1 MTWDILFIGGENIRK
16 YPFIKQ
22 DNIKD
27 CGCACL
33 GMIINFYGGNLPIDQ
48 IRDLTK
54 TDKNGTTAFHIIEA
68 CKSIGFNAEGIKSSL
83 EQLNK
88 ENLILPCIAHVV
100 IDGKYKHFVVIYKID
115 FKNKKIIIADPS
127 CSIKKITFS
136 EFQKIWSGVLITLY
150 PLKKLPLTQNISFID
165 FLLKIIKLHKA
176 FIFNIIMLSIFI
188 TMFSVISSF
197 YMKNILDAINYN
209 NLTIIFI
216 FFLFINIFKILSDFF
231 RNKLLIY
238 LNQKIDLLLTLDTY
252 KKIISLPYNYY
263 HTRTTGDIISRVND
277 LSIIRNMITKVSLS
291 LFIDLPLA
299 LVTFIIFYIINTKLF
314 FISLIIVFIYLLL
327 MIFSKNRII
336 NNINTIQV
344 NKSETMSYM
353 IETINGFETVKS
365 VGNEAQIIDKFEKK
379 YVKFLKNIF
388 KFDNYNNTI
397 SILKDLIN
405 AMGYLTIIYVGAKMV
420 ILGNLTFGD
429 LLVFVNLL
437 NYFLEPIKNI
447 IDLNSEIKEAKNS
460 LRRILELFKN
470 ENKKQTFIDNVKVKE
485 ISFNNLSYSYDY
497 KEKQLKKINLKLK
510 KQKILILG
518 KSGSGKSTLFKLLM
532 RYYEIPRNQITING
546 YDINDYKDDVIKQ
559 NFSYISQNEILYTD
573 SIYNNL
579 KIDKNITEEQIIE
592 ISKKCFIDEFLNDLG
607 LNMLIE
613 ENGYNLSG
621 GQRQRIILARA
632 LLKNFEVLI
641 IDEGLSQMDINLE
654 RKILKNLFKMYEN
667 KMIIVISHRLDN
679 MDLYDRVIE
688 LKNGEIVKDVFK
700 NEWYRYI

>member
-1 MTWDILFIGGENIRK
+1 
-16 YPFIKQ
+16 
-22 DNIKD
+22 
-27 CGCACL
+27 
-33 GMIINFYGGNLPIDQ
+33 MIINFYGGNLPIDQ

-68 CKSIGFNAEGIKSSL
+68 CKSIGFNAEGIKTSL

-136 EFQKIWSGVLITLY
+136 EFQKMWSGVLITLY

-299 LVTFIIFYIINTKLF
+299 LVTFIIFYIMNTKLF

-700 NEWYRYI
+700 NE

>member
-1 MTWDILFIGGENIRK
+1 
-16 YPFIKQ
+16 
-22 DNIKD
+22 
-27 CGCACL
+27 
-33 GMIINFYGGNLPIDQ
+33 MIINFYGGNLPIDQ

-68 CKSIGFNAEGIKSSL
+68 CKSIGFNAEGIKTSL

-136 EFQKIWSGVLITLY
+136 EFQKMWSGVLITLY

-336 NNINTIQV
+336 NNIKKIQV

-365 VGNEAQIIDKFEKK
+365 VGNETQIIDKFEKK

-700 NEWYRYI
+700 NE

>member
-1 MTWDILFIGGENIRK
+1 
-16 YPFIKQ
+16 
-22 DNIKD
+22 
-27 CGCACL
+27 
-33 GMIINFYGGNLPIDQ
+33 MIINFYGGNLPIDQ

-68 CKSIGFNAEGIKSSL
+68 CKSIGFNAEGIKTSL
-83 EQLNK
+83 KQLNK

-136 EFQKIWSGVLITLY
+136 EFQKMWSGVLITLY

-165 FLLKIIKLHKA
+165 FLLKIIKLHKT
-176 FIFNIIMLSIFI
+176 FVFNIIMLSIFI
-188 TMFSVISSF
+188 TIFSVISSF

-397 SILKDLIN
+397 SILKDLVN

-579 KIDKNITEEQIIE
+579 KIDKNITDEQIIE

-700 NEWYRYI
+700 NE

>member
-68 CKSIGFNAEGIKSSL
+68 CKSIGFNAEGIKTSL

-136 EFQKIWSGVLITLY
+136 EFQKMWSGVLITLY

-397 SILKDLIN
+397 SILKDLVN

-667 KMIIVISHRLDN
+667 KIIIVISHRFDN

>member
-1 MTWDILFIGGENIRK
+1 
-16 YPFIKQ
+16 
-22 DNIKD
+22 
-27 CGCACL
+27 
-33 GMIINFYGGNLPIDQ
+33 MIINFYGGNLPIDQ

-136 EFQKIWSGVLITLY
+136 EFQKMWSGVLITLY

-165 FLLKIIKLHKA
+165 FLLKIIKLHKT
-176 FIFNIIMLSIFI
+176 FVFNIIMLSIFI

-327 MIFSKNRII
+327 MIFSKNRIT

-397 SILKDLIN
+397 SILKDLVN
-405 AMGYLTIIYVGAKMV
+405 AIGYLTIIYVGAKMV
-420 ILGNLTFGD
+420 TLGNLTFGD

-497 KEKQLKKINLKLK
+497 KEKQLKNINLKLK

-579 KIDKNITEEQIIE
+579 KIDKNIIGEQIIE

-700 NEWYRYI
+700 NE

>member
-1 MTWDILFIGGENIRK
+1 
-16 YPFIKQ
+16 
-22 DNIKD
+22 
-27 CGCACL
+27 
-33 GMIINFYGGNLPIDQ
+33 MIINFYGGNLPIDQ

-68 CKSIGFNAEGIKSSL
+68 CKSIGFNAEGIKTSL

-136 EFQKIWSGVLITLY
+136 EFQKMWSGVLITLY

-165 FLLKIIKLHKA
+165 FILKIIKLHKA

-327 MIFSKNRII
+327 MIFSKNRIT

-397 SILKDLIN
+397 SILKDLVN
-405 AMGYLTIIYVGAKMV
+405 AIGYLTIIYVGAKMV
-420 ILGNLTFGD
+420 TLGNLTFGD

-497 KEKQLKKINLKLK
+497 KEKQLKNINLKLK

-700 NEWYRYI
+700 NE

>member
-1 MTWDILFIGGENIRK
+1 MTCDILFIGGENIRK

-68 CKSIGFNAEGIKSSL
+68 CKSIGFNAEGIKTSL

-136 EFQKIWSGVLITLY
+136 EFQKMWSGVLITLY

-165 FLLKIIKLHKA
+165 FLLKIIRLHKA
-176 FIFNIIMLSIFI
+176 FIFNIIILSIFI
-188 TMFSVISSF
+188 TIFSVISSF

-327 MIFSKNRII
+327 MIFSKNRIT

-388 KFDNYNNTI
+388 KFDNYNNII
-397 SILKDLIN
+397 SILKDLVN
-405 AMGYLTIIYVGAKMV
+405 AMGYLIIIYVGAEMV

-470 ENKKQTFIDNVKVKE
+470 ENKKQTFIDNLKVKE

-497 KEKQLKKINLKLK
+497 KEKQLKNINLKLK

-532 RYYEIPRNQITING
+532 KYYEIPRNQITING

-579 KIDKNITEEQIIE
+579 KIDKNITDEQIIE

-641 IDEGLSQMDINLE
+641 IDEGLSQIDINLE

-667 KMIIVISHRLDN
+667 KMMIVISHRLDN

-700 NEWYRYI
+700 NE

>member
-1 MTWDILFIGGENIRK
+1 
-16 YPFIKQ
+16 
-22 DNIKD
+22 
-27 CGCACL
+27 
-33 GMIINFYGGNLPIDQ
+33 MIINFYGGNLPIDQ

-68 CKSIGFNAEGIKSSL
+68 CKSIGFNAEGIKTSL
-83 EQLNK
+83 KQLNK

-136 EFQKIWSGVLITLY
+136 EFQKMWSGVLITLY

-314 FISLIIVFIYLLL
+314 FISLIIVLIYLLL
-327 MIFSKNRII
+327 MIFSKNRIT

-397 SILKDLIN
+397 SILKDLVN

-420 ILGNLTFGD
+420 TLGNLTFGD

-497 KEKQLKKINLKLK
+497 KEKQLKNINLKLK

-546 YDINDYKDDVIKQ
+546 YDINDYKDDVTKQ

-700 NEWYRYI
+700 NE

>member
-1 MTWDILFIGGENIRK
+1 
-16 YPFIKQ
+16 
-22 DNIKD
+22 
-27 CGCACL
+27 
-33 GMIINFYGGNLPIDQ
+33 MIINFYGGNLPIDQ

-68 CKSIGFNAEGIKSSL
+68 CKSIGFNAEGIKTSL

-136 EFQKIWSGVLITLY
+136 EFQKMWSGVLITLY

-327 MIFSKNRII
+327 MIFSKNRIT

-397 SILKDLIN
+397 SILKDLVN
-405 AMGYLTIIYVGAKMV
+405 AIGYLTIIYVGAKMV
-420 ILGNLTFGD
+420 TLGNLTFGD

-497 KEKQLKKINLKLK
+497 KEKQLKNINLKLK

-546 YDINDYKDDVIKQ
+546 YDINDYKDDVIKK

-700 NEWYRYI
+700 NE

>member
-1 MTWDILFIGGENIRK
+1 
-16 YPFIKQ
+16 
-22 DNIKD
+22 
-27 CGCACL
+27 
-33 GMIINFYGGNLPIDQ
+33 MIINFYGGNLPIDQ

-68 CKSIGFNAEGIKSSL
+68 CKSIGFNAEGIKTSL
-83 EQLNK
+83 KQLNK

-136 EFQKIWSGVLITLY
+136 EFQKMWSGVLITLY

-252 KKIISLPYNYY
+252 KRIISLPYNYY

-314 FISLIIVFIYLLL
+314 FISLIIVLIYLLL
-327 MIFSKNRII
+327 MIFSKNRIT

-397 SILKDLIN
+397 SILKDLVN
-405 AMGYLTIIYVGAKMV
+405 AIGYLTIIYVGAKMV
-420 ILGNLTFGD
+420 TLGNLTFGD

-497 KEKQLKKINLKLK
+497 KEKQLKNINLKLK

-592 ISKKCFIDEFLNDLG
+592 IFKKCFIDEFLNDLG

-700 NEWYRYI
+700 NE

>member
-1 MTWDILFIGGENIRK
+1 
-16 YPFIKQ
+16 
-22 DNIKD
+22 
-27 CGCACL
+27 
-33 GMIINFYGGNLPIDQ
+33 MIINFYGGNLPIDQ

-68 CKSIGFNAEGIKSSL
+68 CKSIGFNAEGIKTSL

-136 EFQKIWSGVLITLY
+136 EFQKMWSGVLITLY

-327 MIFSKNRII
+327 MIFSKNRIT

-397 SILKDLIN
+397 SILKDLVN
-405 AMGYLTIIYVGAKMV
+405 AIGYLTIIYVGAKMV

-700 NEWYRYI
+700 NE

>member
-1 MTWDILFIGGENIRK
+1 
-16 YPFIKQ
+16 
-22 DNIKD
+22 
-27 CGCACL
+27 
-33 GMIINFYGGNLPIDQ
+33 MIINFYGGNLPIDQ

-136 EFQKIWSGVLITLY
+136 EFQKMWSGVLITLY

-397 SILKDLIN
+397 SILKDLVN
-405 AMGYLTIIYVGAKMV
+405 AIGYLTIIYVGAKMV

-497 KEKQLKKINLKLK
+497 KEKQLKNINLKLK

-546 YDINDYKDDVIKQ
+546 YDINDYKDDVTKQ

-700 NEWYRYI
+700 NE

>member
-1 MTWDILFIGGENIRK
+1 
-16 YPFIKQ
+16 
-22 DNIKD
+22 
-27 CGCACL
+27 
-33 GMIINFYGGNLPIDQ
+33 MIINFYGGNLPIDQ

-68 CKSIGFNAEGIKSSL
+68 CKSIGFNAEGIKTSL

-100 IDGKYKHFVVIYKID
+100 IDEKYKHFVVIYKID

-136 EFQKIWSGVLITLY
+136 EFQKMWSGVLITLY

-327 MIFSKNRII
+327 MIFSKNRIT

-397 SILKDLIN
+397 SILKDLVN
-405 AMGYLTIIYVGAKMV
+405 AIGYLTIIYVGTKMV
-420 ILGNLTFGD
+420 TLGNLTFGD

-497 KEKQLKKINLKLK
+497 KEKQLKNINLKLK

-579 KIDKNITEEQIIE
+579 KIDKNITEEQVIE

-700 NEWYRYI
+700 NE

>member
-1 MTWDILFIGGENIRK
+1 MTCDILFIGGENIRK

-68 CKSIGFNAEGIKSSL
+68 CKSIGFNAEGIKTSL

-136 EFQKIWSGVLITLY
+136 EFQKMWSGVLITLY

-327 MIFSKNRII
+327 MIFSKNRIT

-388 KFDNYNNTI
+388 KFDNYNNII
-397 SILKDLIN
+397 SILKDLVN
-405 AMGYLTIIYVGAKMV
+405 AMGYLIIIYVGAEMV

-470 ENKKQTFIDNVKVKE
+470 ENKKQTFIDNLKVKE

-497 KEKQLKKINLKLK
+497 KEKQLKNINLKLK

-532 RYYEIPRNQITING
+532 KYYEIPRNQITING

-579 KIDKNITEEQIIE
+579 KIDKNITDEQIIE

-641 IDEGLSQMDINLE
+641 IDEGLSQIDINLE

-667 KMIIVISHRLDN
+667 KMMIVISHRLDN

-700 NEWYRYI
+700 NE

>member
-1 MTWDILFIGGENIRK
+1 
-16 YPFIKQ
+16 
-22 DNIKD
+22 
-27 CGCACL
+27 
-33 GMIINFYGGNLPIDQ
+33 MIINFYGGNLPIDQ

-68 CKSIGFNAEGIKSSL
+68 CKSIGFNAEGIKTSL

-136 EFQKIWSGVLITLY
+136 EFQKMWSGVLITLY

-165 FLLKIIKLHKA
+165 FLLEIIKLHKT
-176 FIFNIIMLSIFI
+176 FVFNIIMLSIFI
-188 TMFSVISSF
+188 TIFSVISSF
-197 YMKNILDAINYN
+197 YMKNILDSINYN

-327 MIFSKNRII
+327 MIFSKNRIT

-397 SILKDLIN
+397 SILKDLVN
-405 AMGYLTIIYVGAKMV
+405 AVGYLTIIYVGAKMV
-420 ILGNLTFGD
+420 TLGNLTFGD

-497 KEKQLKKINLKLK
+497 KEKQLKNINLKLK

-579 KIDKNITEEQIIE
+579 KIDKNITEEQVIE

-700 NEWYRYI
+700 NE

>member
-1 MTWDILFIGGENIRK
+1 
-16 YPFIKQ
+16 
-22 DNIKD
+22 
-27 CGCACL
+27 
-33 GMIINFYGGNLPIDQ
+33 MIINFYGGNLPIDQ

-136 EFQKIWSGVLITLY
+136 EFQKMWSGVLITLY

-165 FLLKIIKLHKA
+165 FLLKIIKLHKT
-176 FIFNIIMLSIFI
+176 FVFNIIMLSIFI

-299 LVTFIIFYIINTKLF
+299 LVTFIIFYIINIKLF

-327 MIFSKNRII
+327 MIFSKNRIT

-397 SILKDLIN
+397 SILKDLVN
-405 AMGYLTIIYVGAKMV
+405 AVGYLTIIYVGAKMV

-497 KEKQLKKINLKLK
+497 KEKQLKNINLKLK

-700 NEWYRYI
+700 NE

>member
-1 MTWDILFIGGENIRK
+1 
-16 YPFIKQ
+16 
-22 DNIKD
+22 
-27 CGCACL
+27 
-33 GMIINFYGGNLPIDQ
+33 MIINFYGGNLPIDQ

-68 CKSIGFNAEGIKSSL
+68 CKSIGFNAEGIKTSL
-83 EQLNK
+83 KQLNK

-136 EFQKIWSGVLITLY
+136 EFQKMWSGVLITLY

-165 FLLKIIKLHKA
+165 FLLKIIKLHKT
-176 FIFNIIMLSIFI
+176 FVFNIIMLSIFI
-188 TMFSVISSF
+188 TIFSVISSF

-365 VGNEAQIIDKFEKK
+365 VGNETQIIDKFEKK

-397 SILKDLIN
+397 SILKDLVN
-405 AMGYLTIIYVGAKMV
+405 AVGYLTIIYVGAKMV
-420 ILGNLTFGD
+420 TLGNLTFGD

-497 KEKQLKKINLKLK
+497 KEKQLKNINLKLK

-532 RYYEIPRNQITING
+532 RYYEIPRNKITING

-700 NEWYRYI
+700 NE

>member
-1 MTWDILFIGGENIRK
+1 
-16 YPFIKQ
+16 
-22 DNIKD
+22 
-27 CGCACL
+27 
-33 GMIINFYGGNLPIDQ
+33 MIINFYGGNLPIDQ

-68 CKSIGFNAEGIKSSL
+68 CKSIGFNAEGIKTSL

-136 EFQKIWSGVLITLY
+136 EFQKMWSGVLITLY

-327 MIFSKNRII
+327 MIFSKNRIT

-397 SILKDLIN
+397 SILKDLVN
-405 AMGYLTIIYVGAKMV
+405 AVGYLTIIYVGAKMV
-420 ILGNLTFGD
+420 TLGNLTFGD

-497 KEKQLKKINLKLK
+497 KEKQLKNINLKPK

-700 NEWYRYI
+700 NE

>member
-1 MTWDILFIGGENIRK
+1 
-16 YPFIKQ
+16 
-22 DNIKD
+22 
-27 CGCACL
+27 
-33 GMIINFYGGNLPIDQ
+33 MIINFYGGNLPIDQ

-68 CKSIGFNAEGIKSSL
+68 CKSIGFNAEGIKTAL

-136 EFQKIWSGVLITLY
+136 EFQKMWSGVLITLY

-165 FLLKIIKLHKA
+165 FLLKIIKLHKT
-176 FIFNIIMLSIFI
+176 FVFNIIMLSIFI
-188 TMFSVISSF
+188 TIFSVISSF

-327 MIFSKNRII
+327 MIFSKNRIT

-397 SILKDLIN
+397 SILKDLVN
-405 AMGYLTIIYVGAKMV
+405 AIGYLTIIYVGAKMV
-420 ILGNLTFGD
+420 TLGNLTFGD

-497 KEKQLKKINLKLK
+497 KEKQLKNINLKLK

-700 NEWYRYI
+700 NE

>member
-1 MTWDILFIGGENIRK
+1 
-16 YPFIKQ
+16 
-22 DNIKD
+22 
-27 CGCACL
+27 
-33 GMIINFYGGNLPIDQ
+33 MIINFYGGNLPIDQ

-68 CKSIGFNAEGIKSSL
+68 CKSIGFNAEGIKTSL

-115 FKNKKIIIADPS
+115 FKNKKIIIADSS

-136 EFQKIWSGVLITLY
+136 EFQKMWSGVLITLY

-327 MIFSKNRII
+327 MIFSKNRIT

-397 SILKDLIN
+397 SILKDLVN
-405 AMGYLTIIYVGAKMV
+405 AIGYLTIIYVGAKMV

-497 KEKQLKKINLKLK
+497 KEKQLKNINLKLK

-700 NEWYRYI
+700 NE

>member
-1 MTWDILFIGGENIRK
+1 
-16 YPFIKQ
+16 
-22 DNIKD
+22 
-27 CGCACL
+27 
-33 GMIINFYGGNLPIDQ
+33 MIINFYGGNLPIDQ

-68 CKSIGFNAEGIKSSL
+68 CKSIGFNAEGIKTSL

-136 EFQKIWSGVLITLY
+136 EFQKMWSGVLITLY

-327 MIFSKNRII
+327 MIFSKNRIT

-397 SILKDLIN
+397 SILKDLVN
-405 AMGYLTIIYVGAKMV
+405 AIGYLTIIYVGAKMV
-420 ILGNLTFGD
+420 TLGNLTFGD

-497 KEKQLKKINLKLK
+497 KEKQLKNINLKLK

-632 LLKNFEVLI
+632 LLKNFEFLI

-700 NEWYRYI
+700 NE

>member
-1 MTWDILFIGGENIRK
+1 
-16 YPFIKQ
+16 
-22 DNIKD
+22 
-27 CGCACL
+27 
-33 GMIINFYGGNLPIDQ
+33 MIINFYGGNLPIDQ

-68 CKSIGFNAEGIKSSL
+68 CKSIGFNAEGIKTSL

-136 EFQKIWSGVLITLY
+136 EFQKMWSGVLITLY

-365 VGNEAQIIDKFEKK
+365 VGNETQIIDKFEKK

-397 SILKDLIN
+397 SILKDLVN

-700 NEWYRYI
+700 NE

>member
-1 MTWDILFIGGENIRK
+1 
-16 YPFIKQ
+16 
-22 DNIKD
+22 
-27 CGCACL
+27 
-33 GMIINFYGGNLPIDQ
+33 MIINFYGGNLPIDQ

-68 CKSIGFNAEGIKSSL
+68 CKSIGFNAEGIKTSL

-88 ENLILPCIAHVV
+88 ENLILPCISHVV

-136 EFQKIWSGVLITLY
+136 EFQKMWSGVLITLY

-397 SILKDLIN
+397 SILKDLVN
-405 AMGYLTIIYVGAKMV
+405 AIGYLTIIYVGAKMV

-497 KEKQLKKINLKLK
+497 KEKQLKNINLKLK

-546 YDINDYKDDVIKQ
+546 YDINDYKDDVTKQ

-700 NEWYRYI
+700 NE

>member
-1 MTWDILFIGGENIRK
+1 
-16 YPFIKQ
+16 
-22 DNIKD
+22 
-27 CGCACL
+27 
-33 GMIINFYGGNLPIDQ
+33 MIINFYGGNLPIDQ

-68 CKSIGFNAEGIKSSL
+68 CKSIGFNAEGIKTSL
-83 EQLNK
+83 KQLNK

-136 EFQKIWSGVLITLY
+136 EFQKMWSGVLITLY

-165 FLLKIIKLHKA
+165 FLLKIIKLHKT
-176 FIFNIIMLSIFI
+176 FVFNIIMLSIFI
-188 TMFSVISSF
+188 TIFSVISSF

-327 MIFSKNRII
+327 MIFSKNRIT

-388 KFDNYNNTI
+388 KFDNYNNII
-397 SILKDLIN
+397 SILKDLVN
-405 AMGYLTIIYVGAKMV
+405 AVGYLIIIYVGAEMV

-470 ENKKQTFIDNVKVKE
+470 ENKKQTFIDNLKVKE

-497 KEKQLKKINLKLK
+497 KEKQLKNINLKLK

-700 NEWYRYI
+700 NE

>member
-1 MTWDILFIGGENIRK
+1 
-16 YPFIKQ
+16 
-22 DNIKD
+22 
-27 CGCACL
+27 
-33 GMIINFYGGNLPIDQ
+33 MIINFYGGNLPIDQ

-68 CKSIGFNAEGIKSSL
+68 CKSIGFNAEGIKTSL

-127 CSIKKITFS
+127 CSIKKIIFS
-136 EFQKIWSGVLITLY
+136 EFQKMWSGVLITLY

-165 FLLKIIKLHKA
+165 FLLEIIKLHKT
-176 FIFNIIMLSIFI
+176 FVFNIIMLSIFI
-188 TMFSVISSF
+188 TIFSVISSF

-327 MIFSKNRII
+327 MIFSKNRIT

-397 SILKDLIN
+397 SILKDLVN
-405 AMGYLTIIYVGAKMV
+405 AIGYLTIIYVGAKMV
-420 ILGNLTFGD
+420 TLGNLTFGD

-497 KEKQLKKINLKLK
+497 KEKQLKNINLKLK

-654 RKILKNLFKMYEN
+654 RKILKNLFKIYEN

-700 NEWYRYI
+700 NE

>member
-1 MTWDILFIGGENIRK
+1 
-16 YPFIKQ
+16 
-22 DNIKD
+22 
-27 CGCACL
+27 
-33 GMIINFYGGNLPIDQ
+33 MIINFYGGNLPIDQ

-68 CKSIGFNAEGIKSSL
+68 CKSIGFNAEGIKTSL

-136 EFQKIWSGVLITLY
+136 EFQKMWSGVLITLY

-327 MIFSKNRII
+327 MIFSKNRIT

-365 VGNEAQIIDKFEKK
+365 VGNETQIIDKFEKK

-397 SILKDLIN
+397 SILKDLVN
-405 AMGYLTIIYVGAKMV
+405 AIGYLTIIYVGAKMV
-420 ILGNLTFGD
+420 TLGNLTFGD

-497 KEKQLKKINLKLK
+497 KEKQLKNINLKLK

-546 YDINDYKDDVIKQ
+546 YDINDYKDDVTKQ

-641 IDEGLSQMDINLE
+641 IDDGLSQMDINLE

-700 NEWYRYI
+700 NE

>member
-1 MTWDILFIGGENIRK
+1 
-16 YPFIKQ
+16 
-22 DNIKD
+22 
-27 CGCACL
+27 
-33 GMIINFYGGNLPIDQ
+33 MIINFYGGNLPIDQ

-68 CKSIGFNAEGIKSSL
+68 CKSIGFNAEGIKTSL

-136 EFQKIWSGVLITLY
+136 EFQKMWSGVLITLY

-165 FLLKIIKLHKA
+165 FLLKIIKLHKT
-176 FIFNIIMLSIFI
+176 FVFNIIMLSIFI
-188 TMFSVISSF
+188 TIFSVISSF

-327 MIFSKNRII
+327 MIFSKNRIT

-397 SILKDLIN
+397 SILKDLVN
-405 AMGYLTIIYVGAKMV
+405 AIGYLTIIYVGAKMV
-420 ILGNLTFGD
+420 TLGNLTFGD

-497 KEKQLKKINLKLK
+497 KEKQLKNINLKLK

-679 MDLYDRVIE
+679 MDLYDRVMN
-688 LKNGEIVKDVFK
+688 LKMEK
-700 NEWYRYI
+700 

>member
-1 MTWDILFIGGENIRK
+1 
-16 YPFIKQ
+16 
-22 DNIKD
+22 
-27 CGCACL
+27 
-33 GMIINFYGGNLPIDQ
+33 MIINFYGGNLPIDQ

-68 CKSIGFNAEGIKSSL
+68 CKSIGFNAEGIKTSL
-83 EQLNK
+83 KQLNK

-136 EFQKIWSGVLITLY
+136 EFQKMWSGVLITLY

-314 FISLIIVFIYLLL
+314 FISLIIVLIYLLL
-327 MIFSKNRII
+327 MIFSKNRIT

-397 SILKDLIN
+397 SILKDLVN
-405 AMGYLTIIYVGAKMV
+405 AIGYLTIIYVGAKMV

-485 ISFNNLSYSYDY
+485 IFFNNLSYSYDY
-497 KEKQLKKINLKLK
+497 KEKQLKNINLKLK

-700 NEWYRYI
+700 NE

>member
-1 MTWDILFIGGENIRK
+1 
-16 YPFIKQ
+16 
-22 DNIKD
+22 
-27 CGCACL
+27 
-33 GMIINFYGGNLPIDQ
+33 MIINFYGGNLPIDQ

-68 CKSIGFNAEGIKSSL
+68 CKSIGFNAEGIKTAL

-136 EFQKIWSGVLITLY
+136 EFQKMWSGVLITLY

-165 FLLKIIKLHKA
+165 FLLKIIKLHKT
-176 FIFNIIMLSIFI
+176 FVFNIIMLSIFI
-188 TMFSVISSF
+188 TIFSVISSF

-327 MIFSKNRII
+327 MIFSKNRIT

-397 SILKDLIN
+397 SILKDLVN
-405 AMGYLTIIYVGAKMV
+405 AVGYLTIIYVGAKMV

-497 KEKQLKKINLKLK
+497 KEKQLKNINLKLK

-532 RYYEIPRNQITING
+532 KYYEIPRNQITING

-700 NEWYRYI
+700 NE

>member
-1 MTWDILFIGGENIRK
+1 MTCDILFIGGENIRK

-68 CKSIGFNAEGIKSSL
+68 CKSIGFNAEGIKTSL

-136 EFQKIWSGVLITLY
+136 EFQKMWSGVLITLY
-150 PLKKLPLTQNISFID
+150 HLKKLPLTQNISFID
-165 FLLKIIKLHKA
+165 FLLKIIRLHKA

-327 MIFSKNRII
+327 MIFSKNRIT

-388 KFDNYNNTI
+388 KFDNYNNII
-397 SILKDLIN
+397 SILKDLVN
-405 AMGYLTIIYVGAKMV
+405 AMGYLIIIYVGAEMV

-470 ENKKQTFIDNVKVKE
+470 ENKKQTFIDNLKVKE

-497 KEKQLKKINLKLK
+497 KEKQLKNINLKLK

-532 RYYEIPRNQITING
+532 KYYEIPRNQITING

-579 KIDKNITEEQIIE
+579 KIDKNITDEQIIE

-641 IDEGLSQMDINLE
+641 IDEGLSQIDINLE

-667 KMIIVISHRLDN
+667 KMMIVISHRLDN

-700 NEWYRYI
+700 NE

>member
-1 MTWDILFIGGENIRK
+1 
-16 YPFIKQ
+16 
-22 DNIKD
+22 
-27 CGCACL
+27 
-33 GMIINFYGGNLPIDQ
+33 MIINFYGGNLPIDQ

-54 TDKNGTTAFHIIEA
+54 TNKNGTTAFHIIEA
-68 CKSIGFNAEGIKSSL
+68 CKSIGFNAEGIKTSL

-136 EFQKIWSGVLITLY
+136 EFQKMWSGVLITLY

-365 VGNEAQIIDKFEKK
+365 VGNETQIIDKFEKK

-397 SILKDLIN
+397 SILKDLVN
-405 AMGYLTIIYVGAKMV
+405 AVGYLTIIYVGAKMV
-420 ILGNLTFGD
+420 TLGNLTFGD

-497 KEKQLKKINLKLK
+497 KEKQLKNINLKLK

-559 NFSYISQNEILYTD
+559 NFSYISQNEILYID

-700 NEWYRYI
+700 NE

>member
-1 MTWDILFIGGENIRK
+1 MTWDILFIGGENIKK

-68 CKSIGFNAEGIKSSL
+68 CKSIGFNAEGIKTSL

-136 EFQKIWSGVLITLY
+136 EFQKMWSGVLITLY
-150 PLKKLPLTQNISFID
+150 PLKKLPLTQNIPFID

-327 MIFSKNRII
+327 MIFSKNRIT

-397 SILKDLIN
+397 SILKDLVN
-405 AMGYLTIIYVGAKMV
+405 AIGYLTIIYVGAKMV

-546 YDINDYKDDVIKQ
+546 YDINDYKDDVIKH

-621 GQRQRIILARA
+621 GQRQRIILART

>member
-1 MTWDILFIGGENIRK
+1 
-16 YPFIKQ
+16 
-22 DNIKD
+22 
-27 CGCACL
+27 
-33 GMIINFYGGNLPIDQ
+33 MIINFYGGNLPIDQ

-68 CKSIGFNAEGIKSSL
+68 CKSIGFNAEGIKTSL

-136 EFQKIWSGVLITLY
+136 EFQKMWSGVLITLY

-327 MIFSKNRII
+327 MIFSKNRIT

-397 SILKDLIN
+397 SILKDLVN
-405 AMGYLTIIYVGAKMV
+405 AIGYLTIIYVGAKMV

-546 YDINDYKDDVIKQ
+546 YDINDYKDDVIKH

-621 GQRQRIILARA
+621 GQRQRIILART

-700 NEWYRYI
+700 NE

>member
-1 MTWDILFIGGENIRK
+1 
-16 YPFIKQ
+16 
-22 DNIKD
+22 
-27 CGCACL
+27 
-33 GMIINFYGGNLPIDQ
+33 MIINFYGGNLPIDQ

-68 CKSIGFNAEGIKSSL
+68 CKSIGFNAEGIKTSL

-136 EFQKIWSGVLITLY
+136 EFQKMWSGVLITLY

-299 LVTFIIFYIINTKLF
+299 LVTFIIFYIINIKLF

-397 SILKDLIN
+397 SILKDLVN

-559 NFSYISQNEILYTD
+559 NFSCISQNEILYTD

-700 NEWYRYI
+700 NE

>member
-1 MTWDILFIGGENIRK
+1 
-16 YPFIKQ
+16 
-22 DNIKD
+22 
-27 CGCACL
+27 
-33 GMIINFYGGNLPIDQ
+33 MIINFYGGNLPIDQ

-68 CKSIGFNAEGIKSSL
+68 CKSIGFNTEGIKTSL

-136 EFQKIWSGVLITLY
+136 EFQKMWSGVLITLY
-150 PLKKLPLTQNISFID
+150 PLKKLPLTQNIPFID

-327 MIFSKNRII
+327 MIFSKNRIT

-397 SILKDLIN
+397 SILKDLVN
-405 AMGYLTIIYVGAKMV
+405 AVGYLTIIYVGAKMV
-420 ILGNLTFGD
+420 TLGNLTFGD

-497 KEKQLKKINLKLK
+497 KEKQLKNINLKLK

-700 NEWYRYI
+700 NE

>member
-1 MTWDILFIGGENIRK
+1 
-16 YPFIKQ
+16 
-22 DNIKD
+22 
-27 CGCACL
+27 
-33 GMIINFYGGNLPIDQ
+33 MIINFYGGNLPIDQ

-68 CKSIGFNAEGIKSSL
+68 CKSIGFNAEGIKTSL

-136 EFQKIWSGVLITLY
+136 EFQKMWSGVLITLY
-150 PLKKLPLTQNISFID
+150 PLKKLPLTQNIPFID

-327 MIFSKNRII
+327 MIFSKNRIT

-397 SILKDLIN
+397 SILKDLVN
-405 AMGYLTIIYVGAKMV
+405 AIGYLTIIYVGAKMV

-546 YDINDYKDDVIKQ
+546 YDINDYKDDVIKH

-621 GQRQRIILARA
+621 GQRQRIILART

-700 NEWYRYI
+700 NE

>member
-1 MTWDILFIGGENIRK
+1 
-16 YPFIKQ
+16 
-22 DNIKD
+22 
-27 CGCACL
+27 
-33 GMIINFYGGNLPIDQ
+33 MIINFYGGNLPIDQ

-136 EFQKIWSGVLITLY
+136 EFQKMWSGVLITLY

-165 FLLKIIKLHKA
+165 FLLKIIKLHKT
-176 FIFNIIMLSIFI
+176 FVFNIIMLSIFI
-188 TMFSVISSF
+188 TIFSVISSF

-397 SILKDLIN
+397 SILKDLVN

-579 KIDKNITEEQIIE
+579 KIDKNITDEQIIE

-700 NEWYRYI
+700 NE

>member
-1 MTWDILFIGGENIRK
+1 
-16 YPFIKQ
+16 
-22 DNIKD
+22 
-27 CGCACL
+27 
-33 GMIINFYGGNLPIDQ
+33 MIINFYGGNLPIDQ

-68 CKSIGFNAEGIKSSL
+68 CKSIGFNAEGIKTSL
-83 EQLNK
+83 KQLNK

-136 EFQKIWSGVLITLY
+136 EFQKMWSGVLITLY

-314 FISLIIVFIYLLL
+314 FISLIIVLIYLLL
-327 MIFSKNRII
+327 MIFSKNRIT

-397 SILKDLIN
+397 SILKDLVN
-405 AMGYLTIIYVGAKMV
+405 AIGYLTIIYVGAKMV

-497 KEKQLKKINLKLK
+497 KEKQLKNINLKLK

-621 GQRQRIILARA
+621 GQRQRIILVRA

-700 NEWYRYI
+700 NE

>member
-1 MTWDILFIGGENIRK
+1 MTCDILFIGGENIRK

-68 CKSIGFNAEGIKSSL
+68 CKSIGFNAEGIKTSL

-136 EFQKIWSGVLITLY
+136 EFQKMWSGVLITLY

-165 FLLKIIKLHKA
+165 FLLKIIKLHKT
-176 FIFNIIMLSIFI
+176 FVFNIIMLSIFI
-188 TMFSVISSF
+188 TIFSVISSF

-327 MIFSKNRII
+327 MIFSKNRIT

-397 SILKDLIN
+397 SILKDLVN

-667 KMIIVISHRLDN
+667 KIIIVISHRFDN

-700 NEWYRYI
+700 NE

>member
-1 MTWDILFIGGENIRK
+1 
-16 YPFIKQ
+16 
-22 DNIKD
+22 
-27 CGCACL
+27 
-33 GMIINFYGGNLPIDQ
+33 MIINFYGGNLPIDQ

-68 CKSIGFNAEGIKSSL
+68 CKSIGFNAEGIKTSL

-136 EFQKIWSGVLITLY
+136 EFQKMWSGVLITLY

-165 FLLKIIKLHKA
+165 FLLKIIRLHKA

-327 MIFSKNRII
+327 MIFSKNRIT

-388 KFDNYNNTI
+388 KFDNYNNII
-397 SILKDLIN
+397 SILKDLVN
-405 AMGYLTIIYVGAKMV
+405 AMGYLIIIYVGVEMV

-470 ENKKQTFIDNVKVKE
+470 ENKKQTFIDNLKVKE

-497 KEKQLKKINLKLK
+497 KEKQLKNINLKLK

-532 RYYEIPRNQITING
+532 KYYEIPRNQITING

-579 KIDKNITEEQIIE
+579 KIDKNITDEQIIE

-641 IDEGLSQMDINLE
+641 IDEGLSQIDINLE

-667 KMIIVISHRLDN
+667 KMMIVISHRLDN

-700 NEWYRYI
+700 NE